1 MQVRI
6 KVRVPIFDIEIV
18 KFLVGTA
25 PLGNVWFQLAI
36 TIPMLLGFDL
46 EVAMR

>member
-6 KVRVPIFDIEIV
+6 KIRVPLFDIETV
-18 KFLVGTA
+18 KFLVGTE

-36 TIPMLLGFDL
+36 TIPMIFGFDL
-46 EVAMR
+46 EVAR